1 MRLLLALL
9 CLLGTCLADTNNVTQ
24 SSTINDNID
33 KVNIHMKDNYNLQL
47 KPDHSFILTGYTI
60 QDPQFKLIKTYSVL
74 CIDF

>member
-1 MRLLLALL
+1 MKMFLVLL
-9 CLLGTCLADTNNVTQ
+9 CCLRICRADSNNVTQ